1 MNTTKTTYLSKKG
14 MKELKKD
21 IARLERDRQTVLGE
35 LRELDKTDGHDE
47 RLMRVEKLA
56 HLDGIE
62 SELSDKRMLLSS
74 AKLLPR
80 KRDALRVAIGSVVDL
95 IDTSGRLVRY
105 TLVDTIEANPS
116 DGRISIKS
124 PLGQRLLGKQ
134 LQDMV
139 EWSNGLRTTKFQ
151 LVGIG

>member
-21 IARLERDRQTVLGE
+21 IARLERDRQEALGK

-47 RLMRVEKLA
+47 RLERVEKLA

-62 SELSDKRMLLSS
+62 SELVDKRLLLSQ

-80 KRDALRVAIGSVVDL
+80 KRDAIKVAIGSVVDL

-124 PLGQRLLGKQ
+124 PLGQHLLGKQ

-139 EWSNGLRTTKFQ
+139 EWTNGLRTTKFQ
-151 LVGIG
+151 LVGIA